1 MGNIISQSSIK
12 TAVEKIDSLSEDAL
26 EKLIETYAIQQE
38 DLLGYVMQAG
48 VEYENDD
55 LNTFSI
61 YYFAIV
67 LEAFNQYGL
76 KLKQISQDDIDAIQ
90 DPFVLALD
98 EINQNEDYTPLHEL
112 VNQPHLMEFMSFEI
126 EAEDE
131 DGETLDEET
140 RTQLFIVSASMIAV
154 LNAAII
160 K

>member
-1 MGNIISQSSIK
+1 MSIVSNESIEK
-12 TAVEKIDSLSEDAL
+12 AVKKIDGMSEDAL
-26 EKLIETYAIQQE
+26 DKLIETFALKHE

-61 YYFAIV
+61 YYFAVIV
-67 LEAFNQYGL
+67 EAFNQEGVA
-76 KLKQISQDDIDAIQ
+76 LKQITEADIDAVQ
-90 DPFVLALD
+90 EPFILALD

-112 VNQPHLMEFMSFEI
+112 VNQPQLMQFMSFEI

-131 DGETLDEET
+131 DGESLDEET

-154 LNAAII
+154 LNAAIV

>member
-1 MGNIISQSSIK
+1 MGIVSNESIEK
-12 TAVEKIDSLSEDAL
+12 SVKKIDGMSEDAL
-26 EKLIETYAIQQE
+26 DKLIETFAIKHE

-61 YYFAIV
+61 YYFAVIV
-67 LEAFNQYGL
+67 EAFNQQGIEL
-76 KLKQISQDDIDAIQ
+76 NQITDADIDTVQ
-90 DPFVLALD
+90 EPFILALD

-112 VNQPHLMEFMSFEI
+112 ANQPHLMQFMSFEI

-131 DGETLDEET
+131 DGESLDEET
-140 RTQLFIVSASMIAV
+140 RTQLFIVSASMISV
-154 LNAAII
+154 LNASII